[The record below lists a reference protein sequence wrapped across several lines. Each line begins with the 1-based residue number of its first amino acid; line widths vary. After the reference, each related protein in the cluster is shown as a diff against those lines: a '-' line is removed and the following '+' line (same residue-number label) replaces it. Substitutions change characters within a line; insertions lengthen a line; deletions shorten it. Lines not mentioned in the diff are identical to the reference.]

1 MTNECLH
8 CGEPTNLLR
17 KGAKYCSDSCKMK
30 AYRRRKRSAEVFPK
44 RMRDSDRWLRW
55 ERSQRGSRITKRP
68 VAVSGRAG
76 SSTNADTWSDYET
89 AKASTVGH
97 GVGFALGDGIG
108 CVDLD
113 DALVDGQVTDWA
125 QEILDQT
132 PSTFIEVSQS
142 GNGLHI
148 FGLLPE
154 RSGRNT
160 GHGVEVYSAGRFIA
174 MTGDRFANSPSRL
187 ADLSS
192 LVSRI
197 L

>member
-1 MTNECLH
+1 
-8 CGEPTNLLR
+8 
-17 KGAKYCSDSCKMK
+17 
-30 AYRRRKRSAEVFPK
+30 
-44 RMRDSDRWLRW
+44 MRDSERWLRW
-55 ERSQRGSRITKRP
+55 ERAQRGSRVTKRP

-76 SSTNADTWSDYET
+76 SSTNADTWADYET

-108 CVDLD
+108 CIDLD
-113 DALVDGQVTDWA
+113 DALIDGQVTDWA

-160 GHGVEVYSAGRFIA
+160 GHGVEVYSTGRFIA
-174 MTGDRFANSPSRL
+174 MTGDRFADAPSRL